1 VVVILT
7 SILGGANKS
16 EVSIRIVI
24 VRNGKKV
31 KVRVFL
37 DSDIYFSCDTEHLSI
52 DKIREQLTSLLNDVL
67 NQYLK

>member
-1 VVVILT
+1 MVVILT